1 MEPTMRTAIT
11 RRRTIL
17 AAILASV
24 LLLAA
29 CSNGNDEPAAAD
41 GSTTTSPPSASSS
54 EGGGGRYDY
63 GDTGSDSGETGS
75 NSGGSDDAALK
86 VSVANFQF
94 SPATVKVDSGDSIEL
109 TNTNPQTPHTFTV
122 DGEDID
128 VSLDPGSSTTVKID
142 LPPGTYPFECTFH
155 SSMGMRGTLKVSE

>member
-1 MEPTMRTAIT
+1 MRTTVT
-11 RRRTIL
+11 RGRTIL
-17 AAILASV
+17 AGILASV

-29 CSNGNDEPAAAD
+29 CSNGSDEPAAAG

-63 GDTGSDSGETGS
+63 GDTGSDSGEKGS
-75 NSGGSDDAALK
+75 NSSGNDDVALK
-86 VSVANFQF
+86 VSVANYQF

-122 DGEDID
+122 IDEDID
-128 VSLDPGSSTTVKID
+128 VSLDPGSSTAVKID
-142 LPPGTYPFECTFH
+142 LPPGTYPFECSFH
-155 SSMGMRGTLKVSE
+155 SSMGMRGTLKVS

>member
-155 SSMGMRGTLKVSE
+155 SSMGMRGTLKVS

>member
-1 MEPTMRTAIT
+1 MRTTIT

-29 CSNGNDEPAAAD
+29 CSNGSDEPAAA
-41 GSTTTSPPSASSS
+41 GGPTTTSPPSSSSS
-54 EGGGGRYDY
+54 EGGGGRGYGS

-75 NSGGSDDAALK
+75 NSGGNDNAAIA
-86 VSVANFQF
+86 VSVANYQF
-94 SPATVKVDSGDSIEL
+94 SPATVKVDSGDAIEL

-122 DGEDID
+122 IDEDID
-128 VSLDPGSSTTVKID
+128 ASLDPGSSTTVTID

-155 SSMGMRGTLKVSE
+155 SSMGMRGTLKVG

>member
-1 MEPTMRTAIT
+1 MRTTII

-29 CSNGNDEPAAAD
+29 CSNGSDEPVAAG
-41 GSTTTSPPSASSS
+41 GSTSASPPTSSATSSSS

-63 GDTGSDSGETGS
+63 GDTGSSGETGS
-75 NSGGSDDAALK
+75 NSGGNDDVALK
-86 VSVANFQF
+86 VSVANYQF
-94 SPATVKVDSGDSIEL
+94 SPATLKVDSGDSIEL

-128 VSLDPGSSTTVKID
+128 VSLDPGSSTTVTID
-142 LPPGTYPFECTFH
+142 LPPGTYPFECRFH
-155 SSMGMRGTLKVSE
+155 SSMGMRGTLKVS

>member
-1 MEPTMRTAIT
+1 MRTTIT

-29 CSNGNDEPAAAD
+29 CSNGSDEPAAAG

-63 GDTGSDSGETGS
+63 GDTGSSGETGS
-75 NSGGSDDAALK
+75 NSGGSDDVALK
-86 VSVANFQF
+86 VSVANYQF
-94 SPATVKVDSGDSIEL
+94 SPATVKVDSDDSIEL

-142 LPPGTYPFECTFH
+142 LPPGTYPFECSFH
-155 SSMGMRGTLKVSE
+155 SSMGMRGTLKVS

>member
-1 MEPTMRTAIT
+1 MRTTIT

-29 CSNGNDEPAAAD
+29 CSNGTDEPAAAG
-41 GSTTTSPPSASSS
+41 GSTTPSSSSS
-54 EGGGGRYDY
+54 EGGGGRGYGS

-75 NSGGSDDAALK
+75 NAGGNDDAALA
-86 VSVANFQF
+86 VSVANYQF
-94 SPATVKVDSGDSIEL
+94 SPATVKVDSGDAIEL

-122 DGEDID
+122 TDEDID
-128 VSLDPGSSTTVKID
+128 ASLDPGSSTTVTID

-155 SSMGMRGTLKVSE
+155 SSMGMRGTLKVS

>member
-1 MEPTMRTAIT
+1 MESTMRTTIT

-29 CSNGNDEPAAAD
+29 CSNGSDEPTEAG
-41 GSTTTSPPSASSS
+41 GSTSTSPPSSSSS

-75 NSGGSDDAALK
+75 NSGGSDDVALK
-86 VSVANFQF
+86 VSVANYQF
-94 SPATVKVDSGDSIEL
+94 SPATVKVDSGDAMEL

-128 VSLDPGSSTTVKID
+128 VSLDPGSSTTVRID

-155 SSMGMRGTLKVSE
+155 SSLGMRGTLKVS

>member
-1 MEPTMRTAIT
+1 MRTTIP

-17 AAILASV
+17 TAILASV

-29 CSNGNDEPAAAD
+29 CSNGSDEPAAAG
-41 GSTTTSPPSASSS
+41 GSTTTSPPSSSSS
-54 EGGGGRYDY
+54 EGGGERGY
-63 GDTGSDSGETGS
+63 GSGDIGSDSGETGS

-86 VSVANFQF
+86 VSVANYQF

-142 LPPGTYPFECTFH
+142 LPPGTYPFECKFH
-155 SSMGMRGTLKVSE
+155 SSMGMRGTLKVS

>member
-1 MEPTMRTAIT
+1 MRTTST

-17 AAILASV
+17 AAMLASV

-29 CSNGNDEPAAAD
+29 CSNGSDEPAAA
-41 GSTTTSPPSASSS
+41 GGTSTSPPSSSSS

-63 GDTGSDSGETGS
+63 GDSGSDSGETGS
-75 NSGGSDDAALK
+75 NSGGSADVALK
-86 VSVANFQF
+86 VSVANYQF
-94 SPATVKVDSGDSIEL
+94 SPATVKVDSGDAIEL

-155 SSMGMRGTLKVSE
+155 SSMGMRGTLKVS

>member
-1 MEPTMRTAIT
+1 M
-11 RRRTIL
+11 L

-29 CSNGNDEPAAAD
+29 CSNGSDEPAAAG
-41 GSTTTSPPSASSS
+41 GSTTSSPPSSSSS

-75 NSGGSDDAALK
+75 DSGGSDDVALK
-86 VSVANFQF
+86 VSVANYQF
-94 SPATVKVDSGDSIEL
+94 SPATVKVDGGDSIEL

-142 LPPGTYPFECTFH
+142 LPPGTYPYECTFH
-155 SSMGMRGTLKVSE
+155 SSMGMRGTLKVS

>member
-1 MEPTMRTAIT
+1 MRTTIT
-11 RRRTIL
+11 RRRTLL

-29 CSNGNDEPAAAD
+29 CSNGSDEPAAD
-41 GSTTTSPPSASSS
+41 GGSTTPSSSSS
-54 EGGGGRYDY
+54 EGGGGRGYGS

-75 NSGGSDDAALK
+75 NAGGNDDAALA
-86 VSVANFQF
+86 VSVANYQF
-94 SPATVKVDSGDSIEL
+94 SPATVKVDSGDAIEL

-122 DGEDID
+122 TDEDID
-128 VSLDPGSSTTVKID
+128 ASLDPGSSTTVTID

-155 SSMGMRGTLKVSE
+155 SSMGMRGTLKVS

>member
-1 MEPTMRTAIT
+1 MRTAIT

>member
-1 MEPTMRTAIT
+1 MRTTIT

-29 CSNGNDEPAAAD
+29 CSNGSDEPAAAG
-41 GSTTTSPPSASSS
+41 GSTTPSSSSS
-54 EGGGGRYDY
+54 EGGGGRGYGS

-75 NSGGSDDAALK
+75 NPGGNDDAALA
-86 VSVANFQF
+86 VSVANYQF
-94 SPATVKVDSGDSIEL
+94 SPATVKVDSGDAIEL

-122 DGEDID
+122 TDEDID
-128 VSLDPGSSTTVKID
+128 ASLDPGSSTTVTID

-155 SSMGMRGTLKVSE
+155 SSMGMRGTLKVS

>member
-1 MEPTMRTAIT
+1 MEPMMRTKVT

-29 CSNGNDEPAAAD
+29 CSNGSDEPAAAG
-41 GSTTTSPPSASSS
+41 GSTTTSPPPASSS

-75 NSGGSDDAALK
+75 NSGGSDDVALK
-86 VSVANFQF
+86 VSVANYQF

-122 DGEDID
+122 IDEDID
-128 VSLDPGSSTTVKID
+128 VSLDPGSSNTVKID
-142 LPPGTYPFECTFH
+142 LPPGTYPFECSFH
-155 SSMGMRGTLKVSE
+155 SSMGMRGTLKVS

>member
-1 MEPTMRTAIT
+1 MRTTIP

-29 CSNGNDEPAAAD
+29 CSNGSEEPAAAG
-41 GSTTTSPPSASSS
+41 GSTSTSPQSSSSS

-75 NSGGSDDAALK
+75 NSGGNDDVALK
-86 VSVANFQF
+86 VSVANYQF
-94 SPATVKVDSGDSIEL
+94 SPATVKVDSGDTIEL

-128 VSLDPGSSTTVKID
+128 VSLDPGSSTTVTID

-155 SSMGMRGTLKVSE
+155 SSMGMRGTLKVS

>member
-1 MEPTMRTAIT
+1 MRITAT

-29 CSNGNDEPAAAD
+29 CSNSNDEPAAAG

-63 GDTGSDSGETGS
+63 GDTGSNSETGS

-86 VSVANFQF
+86 VSVANYQF
-94 SPATVKVDSGDSIEL
+94 SPATVNVDSGDSIEL

-128 VSLDPGSSTTVKID
+128 VSLDPGSSTTVTID

-155 SSMGMRGTLKVSE
+155 SSMGMRGTLKVS

>member
-1 MEPTMRTAIT
+1 MRTAIT

-29 CSNGNDEPAAAD
+29 CSNGNDEPAAAG

-155 SSMGMRGTLKVSE
+155 SSMGMRGTLKVS

>member
-1 MEPTMRTAIT
+1 MRTTIT

-17 AAILASV
+17 AAMLASV

-29 CSNGNDEPAAAD
+29 CSNGSDEPAAAG
-41 GSTTTSPPSASSS
+41 GSTSTSPPSSSASSSSS

-63 GDTGSDSGETGS
+63 GDTGSDAGETGS
-75 NSGGSDDAALK
+75 NSGGSDDVALK
-86 VSVANFQF
+86 VSVANYQF

-122 DGEDID
+122 IDEDID
-128 VSLDPGSSTTVKID
+128 VSLDPGSSNTVKID

-155 SSMGMRGTLKVSE
+155 SSMGMRGTLKVS

>member
-1 MEPTMRTAIT
+1 MRTTST

-17 AAILASV
+17 AAMLASV

-29 CSNGNDEPAAAD
+29 CSNGSDEPAAA
-41 GSTTTSPPSASSS
+41 GGTSTSPPSSSSS

-75 NSGGSDDAALK
+75 NSGGSDDVALK
-86 VSVANFQF
+86 VSVANYQF
-94 SPATVKVDSGDSIEL
+94 SPATVKVDSGEAIEL

-128 VSLDPGSSTTVKID
+128 VSLDPGSSTTVTID

-155 SSMGMRGTLKVSE
+155 SSMGMRGTLKVS

>member
-1 MEPTMRTAIT
+1 MRTTIP

-29 CSNGNDEPAAAD
+29 CSNGSDEPAAAG
-41 GSTTTSPPSASSS
+41 GSTSTSPPSSSSS

-75 NSGGSDDAALK
+75 NSGGNDDVALK
-86 VSVANFQF
+86 VSVANYQF
-94 SPATVKVDSGDSIEL
+94 SPATVKVDSGDTIEL

-128 VSLDPGSSTTVKID
+128 VSLDPGSSTTVTID

-155 SSMGMRGTLKVSE
+155 SSMGMRGTLKVS

>member
-1 MEPTMRTAIT
+1 MRTTST

-17 AAILASV
+17 AAMLASV

-29 CSNGNDEPAAAD
+29 CSNGSDEPAAA
-41 GSTTTSPPSASSS
+41 GGTSTSPPSSSSS

-75 NSGGSDDAALK
+75 NSGGSDDVALK
-86 VSVANFQF
+86 VSVANYQF
-94 SPATVKVDSGDSIEL
+94 SPATVKVDSGDAIEL

-128 VSLDPGSSTTVKID
+128 VSLDPGSSTTVTID

-155 SSMGMRGTLKVSE
+155 SSMGMRGTLKVS

>member
-1 MEPTMRTAIT
+1 MRTTIT

-29 CSNGNDEPAAAD
+29 CSNGSDEPAAAG
-41 GSTTTSPPSASSS
+41 GSTTTSPTLLLVL
-54 EGGGGRYDY
+54 GGRRGARLRVRRHRLGLGRD
-63 GDTGSDSGETGS
+63 GIELGRQRRRGPE
-75 NSGGSDDAALK
+75 
-86 VSVANFQF
+86 VSVANYQF
-94 SPATVKVDSGDSIEL
+94 SPATVKVDSGDAIEL

-128 VSLDPGSSTTVKID
+128 VSLDPGSSTTVTID

-155 SSMGMRGTLKVSE
+155 SSMGMRGTLKVS

>member
-1 MEPTMRTAIT
+1 MRTTIT

-29 CSNGNDEPAAAD
+29 CSNGSDEPAAAG
-41 GSTTTSPPSASSS
+41 GSTSTSPPSSSSS

-63 GDTGSDSGETGS
+63 GDTGSNGETGS
-75 NSGGSDDAALK
+75 NSGGSDDVALK
-86 VSVANFQF
+86 VSVANYQF
-94 SPATVKVDSGDSIEL
+94 SPATVKVDSGDAIEL

-128 VSLDPGSSTTVKID
+128 VSLDPGSLTTVKID

-155 SSMGMRGTLKVSE
+155 SSMGMRGTLKVS

>member
-1 MEPTMRTAIT
+1 MRTTIT

-29 CSNGNDEPAAAD
+29 CSNGSDEPAAAG

-63 GDTGSDSGETGS
+63 GDTGSSGETGS
-75 NSGGSDDAALK
+75 NSGGSDDVALK
-86 VSVANFQF
+86 VSVANYQF

-142 LPPGTYPFECTFH
+142 LPPGTYPFECSFH
-155 SSMGMRGTLKVSE
+155 SSMGMRGTLKVS